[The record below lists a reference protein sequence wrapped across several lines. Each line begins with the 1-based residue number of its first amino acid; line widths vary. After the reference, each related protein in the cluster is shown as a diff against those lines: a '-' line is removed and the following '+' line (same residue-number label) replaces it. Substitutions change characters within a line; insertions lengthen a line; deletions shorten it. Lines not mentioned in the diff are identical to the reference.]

1 MQTFIMK
8 KVSADTWLQFL
19 GMSSVVAGLVFVG
32 LEMQQT
38 QRIAL
43 ATATSDRMYQI
54 VLDIYTT
61 GEIGLDW
68 SNIVFGDASELTEAE
83 RTQKRNNAS
92 VGWFITE
99 NDFNLYNLDLISEE
113 VWEAK
118 RGIIS
123 FYYNQCELR
132 DIYEMRRPLMP
143 IEFIQVVDSEIAK
156 SPIVDCE

>member
-1 MQTFIMK
+1 MK
-8 KVSADTWLQFL
+8 KVSSDTWIQLL

-32 LEMQQT
+32 FEMQQT

-43 ATATSDRMYQI
+43 ASETSNRMYQVI
-54 VLDIYTT
+54 LDIYTT

-68 SNIVFGDASELTEAE
+68 SKIVFSDASELTEAE
-83 RTQKRNNAS
+83 RIQKRNNAS
-92 VGWFITE
+92 AGWFITE
-99 NDFNLYNLDLISEE
+99 NDFNLYTLGLMSEE

-118 RGIIS
+118 RGVIS

-132 DIYEMRRPLMP
+132 EIYDLRRPLMP
-143 IEFIQVVDSEIAK
+143 AEFVQVVDSEIAK

>member
-1 MQTFIMK
+1 MK
-8 KVSADTWLQFL
+8 KVSLDTWIQLL

-32 LEMQQT
+32 FEMQQT

-43 ATATSDRMYQI
+43 ASETSNRMYQVI
-54 VLDIYTT
+54 LDIYTT

-68 SNIVFGDASELTEAE
+68 SKIVFSDALELTEAE
-83 RTQKRNNAS
+83 RILKRNDAS
-92 VGWFITE
+92 AGWFISE
-99 NDFNLYNLDLISEE
+99 NDFNLYTLGLMSEE

-132 DIYEMRRPLMP
+132 EIYDLRRPLMP
-143 IEFIQVVDSEIAK
+143 AEFVQVVDSEIAK

>member
-1 MQTFIMK
+1 MK
-8 KVSADTWLQFL
+8 KVSLDTWIQLL

-32 LEMQQT
+32 FEMQQT

-43 ATATSDRMYQI
+43 ASETSNRMYQVI
-54 VLDIYTT
+54 LDIYTT

-68 SNIVFGDASELTEAE
+68 SKIVFSDALELREAE
-83 RTQKRNNAS
+83 RIQKRNNAS
-92 VGWFITE
+92 AGWFITE
-99 NDFNLYNLDLISEE
+99 NDFNLYTLGLMSEE

-118 RGIIS
+118 RGVIS

-132 DIYEMRRPLMP
+132 EIYDLRRPLMP
-143 IEFIQVVDSEIAK
+143 AEFVQVVDSEIAK

>member
-1 MQTFIMK
+1 MK
-8 KVSADTWLQFL
+8 KVSLDTRLQLL

-32 LEMQQT
+32 FEMLHT

-43 ATATSDRMYQI
+43 ASETSNRMYQVI
-54 VLDIYTT
+54 LDIYTT

-68 SNIVFGDASELTEAE
+68 SKIVFSDALELTEAE
-83 RTQKRNNAS
+83 RIQKRNNAS
-92 VGWFITE
+92 AGWFITE
-99 NDFNLYNLDLISEE
+99 NDFNLYTLGLMSEE

-118 RGIIS
+118 RGVIS

-132 DIYEMRRPLMP
+132 EIYDLRRPLMP
-143 IEFIQVVDSEIAK
+143 AEFVQVVDSEIAK

>member
-1 MQTFIMK
+1 MK

-68 SNIVFGDASELTEAE
+68 SNIVFGDASELTVAE
-83 RTQKRNNAS
+83 RTQKLNNAS

-143 IEFIQVVDSEIAK
+143 IEFIQVVDSEIAQ

>member
-1 MQTFIMK
+1 MK

-38 QRIAL
+38 QRIAR

-54 VLDIYTT
+54 ILDIYTT

-132 DIYEMRRPLMP
+132 DIYEMRRDLMP

>member
-1 MQTFIMK
+1 MK
-8 KVSADTWLQFL
+8 KVSLDTWIQLL

-32 LEMQQT
+32 FEMQQT

-43 ATATSDRMYQI
+43 ASETSNRMYQVI
-54 VLDIYTT
+54 LDIYTT

-68 SNIVFGDASELTEAE
+68 SKIVFSDALELTEAE
-83 RTQKRNNAS
+83 RIQKRNNAS
-92 VGWFITE
+92 AGWFITE
-99 NDFNLYNLDLISEE
+99 NDFNLYTLGLMSEE

-118 RGIIS
+118 RGVIS

-132 DIYEMRRPLMP
+132 EIYDLRRPLMP
-143 IEFIQVVDSEIAK
+143 TEFVQVVDSEIAK

>member
-1 MQTFIMK
+1 MK
-8 KVSADTWLQFL
+8 KVSLDTWIQLL

-32 LEMQQT
+32 FEMQQT

-43 ATATSDRMYQI
+43 ASETSNRMYQVI
-54 VLDIYTT
+54 LDIYTT

-68 SNIVFGDASELTEAE
+68 SKIVFSDALELTEAE
-83 RTQKRNNAS
+83 RIQKRNNAS
-92 VGWFITE
+92 AGWFITE
-99 NDFNLYNLDLISEE
+99 NDFNLYTLGLMSEE

-118 RGIIS
+118 RGVIS

-132 DIYEMRRPLMP
+132 EIYDLRRPLMP
-143 IEFIQVVDSEIAK
+143 TEFVKVVDSEIAK

>member
-1 MQTFIMK
+1 MK
-8 KVSADTWLQFL
+8 KVSSDTWIQLL

-32 LEMQQT
+32 FEMQQT

-43 ATATSDRMYQI
+43 ASETSNRMYQVI
-54 VLDIYTT
+54 LDIYTT

-68 SNIVFGDASELTEAE
+68 SKIVFSDASELTEAE
-83 RTQKRNNAS
+83 RIQKRNNAS
-92 VGWFITE
+92 AGWFITE
-99 NDFNLYNLDLISEE
+99 NDFNLYTLGLMSEE

-118 RGIIS
+118 RGVIS

-132 DIYEMRRPLMP
+132 EIYDLRRPLMP
-143 IEFIQVVDSEIAK
+143 TEFVQVVDSEIAK

>member
-1 MQTFIMK
+1 MNMK
-8 KVSADTWLQFL
+8 KVSLATWIQLL

-43 ATATSDRMYQI
+43 ATETSNRMYQ
-54 VLDIYTT
+54 VVQDIYTT
-61 GEIGLDW
+61 AEIGLDW
-68 SNIVFGDASELTEAE
+68 SKIVFGDASELTEAE

-92 VGWFITE
+92 AGWFITE
-99 NDFNLYNLDLISEE
+99 NDFNLYRGGLMSEE

-132 DIYEMRRPLMP
+132 EIYEVRRPLMP
-143 IEFIQVVDSEIAK
+143 IEFVQVVDSEIAK
-156 SPIVDCE
+156 SLIVDCE